1 MKNSKL
7 LFLDLIGRVTLKES
21 EEEIRAIVRHL
32 IESICGLSSAE
43 LMADKAVSESDEIRL
58 HEAVARINRNEPLQ
72 YILNEAWFFGRKF
85 YVDRS
90 VLIPRPETEQLVAL
104 IIDRAD
110 RTSRVQKV
118 IDVATGSGCIAI
130 SLNLEISNAETWGTD
145 VSEAALA
152 VARRNAT
159 SLNNRTNFLLQDIL
173 SGELPVN
180 EVAIVVSNPPYIG
193 ECEKE
198 AMARNVLD
206 YEPHLAL
213 FVPDSN
219 PLVFY
224 EAIGKRSAKALVPG
238 GLLAMEINER
248 FGKEV
253 AALMTESGFQRVELL
268 KDLAGKDRFVLA
280 RKGG

>member
-7 LFLDLIGRVTLKES
+7 LFLDLISRVTLKES

-43 LMADKAVSESDEIRL
+43 LMADKSVSESDELRL

-110 RTSRVQKV
+110 RTSRAQKIV
-118 IDVATGSGCIAI
+118 DVATGSGCIAI
-130 SLNLEISNAETWGTD
+130 SLNMEISNAEIWGTD

-159 SLNNRTNFLLQDIL
+159 SLNSSTNFLLHDIL
-173 SGELPVN
+173 SDELPVN

-193 ECEKE
+193 ESEKE

-224 EAIGKRSAKALVPG
+224 DAIGKRSAKALVPG

-248 FGKEV
+248 YGKEV
-253 AALMTESGFQRVELL
+253 AALMTESGFQRVEVL